1 MKWNK
6 GETVTIK
13 RRIQIA
19 MGLIQIILC
28 AVGFYNLTQS
38 NHINKIAEAM
48 EAAVSVN
55 VSEDNGAL
63 THQVRLLREKSK
75 HMESWAWIAIIGSAL
90 LTAFVQYLT
99 NSRINAQLGNMVEF
113 LSGAADQL
121 NDAALQVSQSSQSL
135 AQTST
140 EQAASLRHAAT
151 AISDLAS
158 SATASSQKSY
168 AAAQLSS
175 GVTENST
182 RGSDAMQIMVNS
194 IQMIKQS
201 SDETAEIV
209 KIIDEIAFQT
219 NLLALNAAVEAARAG
234 DAGKGFAVVAEEVR
248 NLAQR
253 SAAAARE
260 TGEKIRRSVDL
271 AVQGVDTTSSA
282 ATALSRIRTSA
293 EQATGVVQEITQAAT
308 EQATTIRHLTNTTE
322 ELKSTTQTTAT
333 AAEQCASASTELLAQ
348 ACSVKS
354 VALELAVLVMGNAS
368 EQRNREMG
376 SRSRKSFRR
385 DHAQSLSLH

>member
-1 MKWNK
+1 M
-6 GETVTIK
+6 GI
-13 RRIQIA
+13 IQI
-19 MGLIQIILC
+19 LLC
-28 AVGFYNLTQS
+28 IVGFYNLSQT
-38 NHINKIAEAM
+38 NHINKIAETM
-48 EAAVSVN
+48 ESAVGAEGNS
-55 VSEDNGAL
+55 GAL
-63 THQVRLLREKSK
+63 SNQVHLLREKSTQ
-75 HMESWAWIAIIGSAL
+75 MANWAWAAIFGSAAVTL
-90 LTAFVQYLT
+90 LVQYLT
-99 NSRINAQLGNMVEF
+99 NSRINAQLGHMVEF

-140 EQAASLRHAAT
+140 EQAASLKHAAT
-151 AISDLAS
+151 SISDLAS
-158 SATASSQKSY
+158 TATASSEKAY

-175 GVTENST
+175 GVAENST
-182 RGSDAMQIMVNS
+182 RGSDAMGIMVNS

-260 TGEKIRRSVDL
+260 TGDKIRRSVDL
-271 AVQGVDTTSSA
+271 AVQGVETTGSA
-282 ATALSRIRTSA
+282 ATALSKIRTSA

-322 ELKSTTQTTAT
+322 ELKATTQTTAT
-333 AAEQCASASTELLAQ
+333 AAEQCASASTQLLAQ
-348 ACSVKS
+348 ARSVKN
-354 VALELAVLVMGNAS
+354 VASELAVLVMGRAAQQ
-368 EQRNREMG
+368 EQDERAARH
-376 SRSRKSFRR
+376 RQLFRR
-385 DHAQSLSLH
+385 EQPQSYALH

>member
-1 MKWNK
+1 
-6 GETVTIK
+6 
-13 RRIQIA
+13 
-19 MGLIQIILC
+19 
-28 AVGFYNLTQS
+28 
-38 NHINKIAEAM
+38 
-48 EAAVSVN
+48 
-55 VSEDNGAL
+55 
-63 THQVRLLREKSK
+63 
-75 HMESWAWIAIIGSAL
+75 
-90 LTAFVQYLT
+90 
-99 NSRINAQLGNMVEF
+99 
-113 LSGAADQL
+113 
-121 NDAALQVSQSSQSL
+121 
-135 AQTST
+135 
-140 EQAASLRHAAT
+140 
-151 AISDLAS
+151 
-158 SATASSQKSY
+158 
-168 AAAQLSS
+168 
-175 GVTENST
+175 
-182 RGSDAMQIMVNS
+182 MVNS

-271 AVQGVDTTSSA
+271 AVQGVDTTTSA
-282 ATALSRIRTSA
+282 ATALSKIRTSA

-348 ACSVKS
+348 ARSVKS
-354 VALELAVLVMGNAS
+354 VAFELEVLVMGNAAQERS
-368 EQRNREMG
+368 RELG
-376 SRSRKSFRR
+376 SRYSKSFRR
-385 DHAQSLSLH
+385 DQAQSFSL